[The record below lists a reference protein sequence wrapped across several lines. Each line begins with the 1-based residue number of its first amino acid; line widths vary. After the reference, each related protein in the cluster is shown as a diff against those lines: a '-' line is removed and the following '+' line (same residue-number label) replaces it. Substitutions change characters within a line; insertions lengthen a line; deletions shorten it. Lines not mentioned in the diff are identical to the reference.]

1 MDVRPSRPLRFP
13 PFRLDPDDASLWR
26 GTKAIRLTPKAFAV
40 LQCLAERHGQLV
52 TKDVLLESV
61 WPGTTVGDAVL
72 KVCVREI
79 RKALGDRVGAPRF
92 VATVHRRGYRF
103 IANVTDSDPR
113 PERDGAS
120 EGSPVGSG
128 PTSGSRYRGPAHLV
142 GRESALDRLQRGIE
156 AAWRGTRQIVFVT
169 GEPGIGKTG
178 VVEAF
183 LERVAV
189 DPRVWIAHGQCI
201 ETYGT
206 PEPYLPVLDAFGR
219 LCREGG
225 GDWLVTLLRKH
236 APTWLAQMPWLLD
249 TADRDALERDLL
261 GATRERML
269 REMAEVVEAL
279 TAEAPLVLVLE
290 DLHWSDTAT
299 VDLVSLLA
307 QRQEPARLLLIG
319 TYRPA
324 DVIVSQHPLKDVG
337 LELKARG
344 RCQELALELLGAAA
358 VADYLRERFA
368 GHAFP
373 SELARVIN
381 RRTEGN
387 PLFMV
392 SVVEDLVARGLIV
405 VRDERWELRAVLEE
419 VEVSVPESLR
429 QMIERRM
436 GQLEE
441 DERQLLAAGSV
452 AGMEFS
458 AASVA
463 AALQR
468 ALAEVEESCDELA
481 HRHLF
486 IRSLGAGEWPDG
498 TVASRYRFVHAL
510 HQNALYQ
517 CISPARR
524 REFHQSI
531 GEREEIGYGDRA
543 RDIAAELAAHFEQ
556 AGADRRAVCYL
567 TDAADTATRRNANTE
582 AAGYIGRALDLAER
596 FPVAERVAGRLALL
610 EQLGQVRRAMGDVRA
625 TVEGFEAFASYA
637 REHGRADEEARAL
650 LELGGAL
657 SWIDRDRSLAASEQA
672 LALAPSLSDE
682 ALQAHVRGY
691 GGYQRILLRGW
702 RDEDA
707 EACRL
712 AIDAVRRAGERRL
725 LSLHVGRYAQLRSHQ
740 ADYRGACRTAEEG
753 LRLALE
759 VSDAYHYMMCQF
771 HRAWALLH
779 LGEWRE
785 LRGVL
790 RDGLQMAE
798 RNGHRFWARAFR
810 FQTAW
815 LLTQVG
821 HFASARALCEQER
834 PLGEEVQADQLL
846 GSIVLGFAHLGL
858 KRPAAALRAFQ
869 EVTGQSTLMRS
880 ILQMPL
886 RLGLGQYWLAR
897 RQFGRAREQ
906 MQELGRLAA
915 TSGERTY
922 LALGRR
928 GLAEAALAQRDL
940 PAAERELS
948 EALHAVDGNEVPLAE
963 WRVCAT
969 AARIELARGRRV
981 KADAYWTRSAAVLD
995 RLAASLHDDADLHRS
1010 FLAQPAVQAV
1020 RRNAGFTEPTPSGD
1034 RRRPIA
1040 PPSGRPARPH

>member
-1 MDVRPSRPLRFP
+1 MRCSRSACARSGRLSAIGSARRASWRRFTAADIDSSP
-13 PFRLDPDDASLWR
+13 TSP
-26 GTKAIRLTPKAFAV
+26 TPTP
-40 LQCLAERHGQLV
+40 GQ
-52 TKDVLLESV
+52 
-61 WPGTTVGDAVL
+61 
-72 KVCVREI
+72 
-79 RKALGDRVGAPRF
+79 
-92 VATVHRRGYRF
+92 
-103 IANVTDSDPR
+103 
-113 PERDGAS
+113 RDGAS

-392 SVVEDLVARGLIV
+392 SVVEDLVARRLIV

-543 RDIAAELAAHFEQ
+543 RGHRRRAGSALRASRRRPTSRVLPDGCGRHGDSAEREHRSGRLYRTRPGSRRTASRRRARGRTPRPPRAARTSPPGHGRCEGDGRRLRGVRELR
-556 AGADRRAVCYL
+556 AGARSGRRGSAG
-567 TDAADTATRRNANTE
+567 
-582 AAGYIGRALDLAER
+582 AAGA
-596 FPVAERVAGRLALL
+596 
-610 EQLGQVRRAMGDVRA
+610 RR
-625 TVEGFEAFASYA
+625 
-637 REHGRADEEARAL
+637 RAL
-650 LELGGAL
+650 L
-657 SWIDRDRSLAASEQA
+657 DRSRPE
-672 LALAPSLSDE
+672 P
-682 ALQAHVRGY
+682 
-691 GGYQRILLRGW
+691 GGQ
-702 RDEDA
+702 
-707 EACRL
+707 
-712 AIDAVRRAGERRL
+712 
-725 LSLHVGRYAQLRSHQ
+725 
-740 ADYRGACRTAEEG
+740 
-753 LRLALE
+753 
-759 VSDAYHYMMCQF
+759 
-771 HRAWALLH
+771 
-779 LGEWRE
+779 
-785 LRGVL
+785 
-790 RDGLQMAE
+790 
-798 RNGHRFWARAFR
+798 
-810 FQTAW
+810 
-815 LLTQVG
+815 
-821 HFASARALCEQER
+821 
-834 PLGEEVQADQLL
+834 
-846 GSIVLGFAHLGL
+846 
-858 KRPAAALRAFQ
+858 
-869 EVTGQSTLMRS
+869 
-880 ILQMPL
+880 
-886 RLGLGQYWLAR
+886 
-897 RQFGRAREQ
+897 
-906 MQELGRLAA
+906 
-915 TSGERTY
+915 
-922 LALGRR
+922 
-928 GLAEAALAQRDL
+928 
-940 PAAERELS
+940 
-948 EALHAVDGNEVPLAE
+948 
-963 WRVCAT
+963 
-969 AARIELARGRRV
+969 
-981 KADAYWTRSAAVLD
+981 
-995 RLAASLHDDADLHRS
+995 
-1010 FLAQPAVQAV
+1010 
-1020 RRNAGFTEPTPSGD
+1020 
-1034 RRRPIA
+1034 
-1040 PPSGRPARPH
+1040 